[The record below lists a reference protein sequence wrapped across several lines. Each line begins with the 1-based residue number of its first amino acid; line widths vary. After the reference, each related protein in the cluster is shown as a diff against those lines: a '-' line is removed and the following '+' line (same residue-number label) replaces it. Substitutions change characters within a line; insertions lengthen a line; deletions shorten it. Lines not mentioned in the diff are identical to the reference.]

1 MMPRP
6 ATLIALFLAAL
17 LGGVSGFLAWRF
29 LVAAPAAPAA
39 PDIAQLRP
47 PPPRSAVQPDLI
59 GTRRPDIEMPDV
71 HGRPRSLDEWQGQ
84 VLVINFWAT
93 WCAPCR
99 EEMPMLVDLQREL
112 GERGLQV
119 LGVAMDEV
127 AAVKAFATEFGV
139 DYPLMAGG
147 AEVMTLVREYGNQ
160 VGAIPYTAVVG
171 RDGRIVQL
179 QAGLV
184 HREDLLPL
192 LLRIL

>member
-1 MMPRP
+1 MPRP

-29 LVAAPAAPAA
+29 LVAAPAMPAA
-39 PDIAQLRP
+39 PAIAQLRP
-47 PPPRSAVQPDLI
+47 PPARSAVQADLI
-59 GTRRPDIEMPDV
+59 GTRRPDIAMLDV
-71 HGRPRSLDEWQGQ
+71 HGQPRNLDEWHGQ
-84 VLVINFWAT
+84 VLLINFWAT

-112 GERGLQV
+112 GDRGLQV

-127 AAVKAFATEFGV
+127 EAVKAFATDFGV

-160 VGAIPYTAVVG
+160 IGAIPYTAVVG

-179 QAGLV
+179 KAGLV